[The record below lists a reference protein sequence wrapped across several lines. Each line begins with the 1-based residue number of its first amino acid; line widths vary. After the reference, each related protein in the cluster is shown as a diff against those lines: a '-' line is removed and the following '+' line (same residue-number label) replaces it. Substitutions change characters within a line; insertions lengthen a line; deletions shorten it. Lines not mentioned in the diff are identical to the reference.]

1 MSDFDRLKKLNPD
14 EVFKTTFI
22 PPKVFK
28 KLVQK
33 DFATLGNKTK
43 VLGLIKIIEDRFGL
57 ELTELKES
65 ADEYFQTHKAS
76 QDPPTSLAQEPK
88 RSNRALWILPLLLII
103 IGGGL
108 YFWRMNSIATI
119 EQIPKTE
126 QKSFLISEEKPQE
139 KKALPQPIKEQ
150 NSSEENLTK
159 FVDDNASKKETNTT
173 QQLSSEEVVSL
184 PQIVIIPKKK
194 LWVGI
199 WYLDNHKRKNYIT
212 TNPIEINTSRDQLI
226 MTGHGLFQV
235 AIDGNVTDFKARGKV
250 RFIYRAG
257 ELEKIDKKTFEL
269 FSKGRK

>member
-1 MSDFDRLKKLNPD
+1 MSDFDRLKKLTPD
-14 EVFKTTFI
+14 EVFKKTYI

-43 VLGLIKIIEDRFGL
+43 VLGLIKILEDRFGL
-57 ELTELKES
+57 DLTELKES
-65 ADEYFQTHKAS
+65 ADEYFQTHEES
-76 QDPPTSLAQEPK
+76 QESLSSLAQEPK
-88 RSNRALWILPLLLII
+88 RSNRVFWILLLFFIV
-103 IGGGL
+103 IGGGF
-108 YFWRMNSIATI
+108 YFWQMNSGEAI
-119 EQIPKTE
+119 EQPSIKTA
-126 QKSFLISEEKPQE
+126 QKSFLKNDEKQAD
-139 KKALPQPIKEQ
+139 KKALPQPATEQ
-150 NSSEENLTK
+150 NGSEENYTK
-159 FVDDNASKKETNTT
+159 VTDENISKKETNTT
-173 QQLSSEEVVSL
+173 QQISSEEIAL

-235 AIDGNVTDFKARGKV
+235 AIDGNITDFTSKGKV
-250 RFIYRAG
+250 RFLYRAG